1 MNTHGGFYMKFY
13 SEFSNQE
20 KENTHQMLRVKNFTL
35 DGLSTD
41 VMTLLELNDFH
52 ESELQEILN
61 LPINKELYLG
71 GGAAA
76 TFILKRVS

>member
-1 MNTHGGFYMKFY
+1 MKFY
-13 SEFSNQE
+13 SDFSNPE
-20 KENTHQMLRVKNFTL
+20 KENTHQNLKGKIFSI

-41 VMTLLELNDFH
+41 VMTLLNLNDFH
-52 ESELQEILN
+52 ESEVQEILN
-61 LPINKELYLG
+61 LPINEELYLG